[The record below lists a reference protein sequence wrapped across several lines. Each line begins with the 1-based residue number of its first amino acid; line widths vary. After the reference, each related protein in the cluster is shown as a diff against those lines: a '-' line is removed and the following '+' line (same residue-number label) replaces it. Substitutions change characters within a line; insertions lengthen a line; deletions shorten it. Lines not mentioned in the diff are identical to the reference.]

1 MDCFIYY
8 RNEQGVL
15 PRILAAVTQ
24 RGILVE
30 SMSAGPAHY
39 QFGYVAVLD
48 IEITS
53 KQGQQLRRQWMGIVG
68 VTEVKMA

>member
-8 RNEQGVL
+8 RNQQGVL

-24 RGILVE
+24 RGILIE
-30 SMSAGPAHY
+30 SMSAGPARYTLGH
-39 QFGYVAVLD
+39 VAVLD

-53 KQGQQLRRQWMGIVG
+53 AQVQQLGRAWRGIVG
-68 VTEVKMA
+68 VTDVKMA